1 MSSEYFAIYDAD
13 GSLAGE
19 ISYALGKLAGG
30 RQCAL
35 CDISHGWNPLG
46 KGDWRSAK
54 AASCGLQW
62 LHRDEQPED
71 MAAFTAGQLPAVIAR
86 GQDGYRVV
94 LTAEELTHCGG
105 DYAAFQQQ
113 LETAVAAGS
122 DSSATVPASVPAPD
136 PI

>member
-1 MSSEYFAIYDAD
+1 MPSEYFAVYDAD

-46 KGDWRSAK
+46 KSHWRSAR

-71 MAAFTAGQLPAVIAR
+71 LASFTAGQLPVVVEKTGEAF
-86 GQDGYRVV
+86 RV
-94 LTAEELTHCGG
+94 LLNADQLAQCSG
-105 DYAAFQQQ
+105 DYARFQQQ
-113 LETAVAAGS
+113 FEAAVAA
-122 DSSATVPASVPAPD
+122 APD
-136 PI
+136 TVAINPDAAPHPA

>member
-1 MSSEYFAIYDAD
+1 MPSEYFAVYDAD

-30 RQCAL
+30 QQCAL

-46 KGDWRSAK
+46 KSQWRSAK

-71 MAAFTAGQLPAVIAR
+71 LASFTAGQLPVVVAKTGEAFRVILSAD
-86 GQDGYRVV
+86 QLVQ
-94 LTAEELTHCGG
+94 CQG
-105 DYAAFQQQ
+105 DYARFQEQF
-113 LETAVAAGS
+113 ETAVVAAL
-122 DSSATVPASVPAPD
+122 DTAAFDPDAAPHLA
-136 PI
+136 

>member
-1 MSSEYFAIYDAD
+1 MPSEYFAVYDAD

-35 CDISHGWNPLG
+35 CESQ
-46 KGDWRSAK
+46 WRSAK

-71 MAAFTAGQLPAVIAR
+71 LASFTAGQLPAVVAKT
-86 GQDGYRVV
+86 GEAFRVI
-94 LTAEELTHCGG
+94 LSADQLAQCEG
-105 DYAAFQQQ
+105 DYARFQQQ
-113 LETAVAAGS
+113 FETAVVAAL
-122 DSSATVPASVPAPD
+122 DTAAFDPDAAPHLA
-136 PI
+136 